1 MKRGRT
7 NLSYLTCIN
16 KANGETSSDV
26 VVKVKRL
33 LGESRVG
40 HGGTLDPAASG
51 VLPLMVGPAT
61 KLMQYFSYAKKT
73 YEATIQFGTSTDT
86 QDAEGKVTGRCSVPA
101 EVEDMNFAREVLKN
115 FIGEIVQTPPEY
127 SALKINGKKAY
138 EFARKGESVALKERK
153 VRVFSAQ
160 LLDIFSN
167 HPRDEFH
174 DIGAD
179 NSNHPRDEFSE
190 PLDSNQ
196 NHPRDEFLSCDDKAV
211 IWKVR
216 FSVSSG
222 TYIRTLASDIGKKC
236 NTLAHLCELKRTSV
250 GNLSVDDCV
259 NSTEIFDKNLPII
272 DPCQAL
278 DFPIYNLS
286 KSEVKKVKNGMTI
299 PCDREN
305 FVNIDTKFTH
315 DLIDAESK
323 IPIFMASEDEVL
335 AVYYLT
341 IDMNLAKPSSVFN
354 IGVKRK

>member
-1 MKRGRT
+1 MKRGQT
-7 NLSYLTCIN
+7 NLSYLTCLN
-16 KANGETSSDV
+16 KAKGETSSDV

-61 KLMQYFSYAKKT
+61 KLMKYFSFAKKT

-86 QDAEGKVTGRCSVPA
+86 QDAEGRVTGHCSVPD
-101 EVEDMNFAREVLKN
+101 EVEDKSFAQDVLKS
-115 FIGEIVQTPPEY
+115 FVGDIVQTPPEY

-138 EFARKGESVALKERK
+138 ELARKGENLTLKERK
-153 VRVFSAQ
+153 VKVYSTQ
-160 LLDIFSN
+160 LIDIFSN
-167 HPRDEFH
+167 HPRDEF
-174 DIGAD
+174 
-179 NSNHPRDEFSE
+179 SC
-190 PLDSNQ
+190 
-196 NHPRDEFLSCDDKAV
+196 CDDKVV

-259 NSTEIFDKNLPII
+259 NSTEIFEKKLPKI

-286 KSEVKKVKNGMTI
+286 KSEVDKVKSGMTI

-305 FVNIDTKFTH
+305 FVNIDSTFVH
-315 DLIDAESK
+315 DLIEAESK

-341 IDMNLAKPSSVFN
+341 RDMKFVKPSSVFN

>member
-16 KANGETSSDV
+16 KAKGETSSDV
-26 VVKVKRL
+26 VVKVKRR

-86 QDAEGKVTGRCSVPA
+86 QDAEGKVTGRCSVPD
-101 EVEDMNFAREVLKN
+101 EVEDKRLAQDVLKS
-115 FIGEIVQTPPEY
+115 FVGEIVQTPPEY

-153 VRVFSAQ
+153 VKVFSAQ

-179 NSNHPRDEFSE
+179 NSNHPRDEF
-190 PLDSNQ
+190 LNC
-196 NHPRDEFLSCDDKAV
+196 NDKAV

-286 KSEVKKVKNGMTI
+286 RSEVIKVKNGMTI